1 MNTTQ
6 TMRRVSASQKS
17 INLKTWATL
26 LLAILLTGILWF
38 GLPSL
43 TSYMRVAFIVFGL
56 STLGW
61 MLTDINDT
69 YIALFAAV
77 VLTLAGLNTPNDL
90 FATLGDSTIWL
101 LLSSFIV
108 AAGVTKSGLIN
119 RLTRIVASRAKT
131 VKQLFYALT
140 FVLMATAFFIPAT
153 SGRAALMLP
162 LFIVL
167 NQIINNQRIN
177 RALALLFPTIILLS
191 ASGSLIGAGAHL
203 VTIDVLTRAGAER
216 IGFGQWMLWGLPFAI
231 ISCFISTWIILQVFL
246 HKQERNQRLILD
258 GTLASVSEKSSS
270 RKLSRAERLSIL
282 VVLSLIIL
290 WMTESIH
297 GIDNT
302 LVAVLGALA
311 ITLPNVGVLSFKDA
325 FKNIE
330 WNMILFMAATL
341 KIGESLIESGAAE
354 WLIQNIFSKFNQT
367 GTLPV
372 LFIIALVAIISLL
385 AHLFIN
391 SRTARSSVLIPL
403 IVLLSLSLG
412 YDPTTFGFLSTVAAG
427 FCLTLPVSAKPV
439 AMFSQIENV
448 ETYQP
453 KDLLKLSAFLLPI
466 HFGLLIAF
474 SFTIW
479 PLLGL
484 SIERQSTNPN
494 NYQFE
499 QNEQQPFEWM
509 LGKQGSAILGL
520 SNTTPSE
527 SGREIN
533 VEAITDS
540 NTESN
545 IISNGIGMT
554 NSIAES
560 NLKIY
565 RP

>member
-1 MNTTQ
+1 VNTTQ
-6 TMRRVSASQKS
+6 TLRRVKTEPKS
-17 INLKTWATL
+17 INIKSWATV
-26 LLAILLTGILWF
+26 LLAVLFTSILWF

-43 TSYMRVAFIVFGL
+43 TMYMRVAFIVFGL
-56 STLGW
+56 ATLGW

-77 VLTLAGLNTPNDL
+77 ALTLAGLNTPNDL
-90 FATLGDSTIWL
+90 FATLGDPTIWL

-108 AAGVTKSGLIN
+108 AAGVTKSGLIH
-119 RLTRIVASRAKT
+119 RLTKAVSSRAKT
-131 VKQLFYALT
+131 TKHLFYSLT

-162 LFIVL
+162 LFIAL
-167 NQIINNQRIN
+167 NQIINNRRIN

-203 VTIDVLTRAGAER
+203 VTIDVLARAGAEK
-216 IGFGQWMLWGLPFAI
+216 IGFGQWMLWGLPFAL
-231 ISCFISTWIILQVFL
+231 ISCFISTWMIMHLFL
-246 HKQERNQRLILD
+246 NKEERNQRLSLD
-258 GTLASVSEKSSS
+258 GKLDSATGKNSSS
-270 RKLSRAERLSIL
+270 RLSRAERLSIF

-311 ITLPNVGVLSFKDA
+311 ITLPNIGVLSFKDA

-354 WLIQNIFSKFNQT
+354 WLIQNLFSKVTQT
-367 GTLPV
+367 VTPSI
-372 LFIIALVAIISLL
+372 LFIVAMIAAISLV

-453 KDLLKLSAFLLPI
+453 KDLLKLSSFLLPI
-466 HFGLLIAF
+466 HLGLLLI
-474 SFTIW
+474 FTFNIW

-484 SIERQSTNPN
+484 SIERQDSNI
-494 NYQFE
+494 YQFE

-509 LGKQGSAILGL
+509 LGKEGGTILGL
-520 SNTTPSE
+520 SKSTTPE
-527 SGREIN
+527 SGRGIN
-533 VEAITDS
+533 LELSINPDS
-540 NTESN
+540 IDALPNED
-545 IISNGIGMT
+545 GIT

-560 NLKIY
+560 ELKIY